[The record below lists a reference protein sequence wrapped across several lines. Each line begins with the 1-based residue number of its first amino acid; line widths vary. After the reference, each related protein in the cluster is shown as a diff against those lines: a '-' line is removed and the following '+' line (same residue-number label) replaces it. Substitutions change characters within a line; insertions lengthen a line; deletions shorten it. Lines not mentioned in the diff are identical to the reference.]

1 MNNVFAHKVTW
12 HPHDLQ
18 LWKSKPP
25 NHHEHEHKDDEW
37 KLKRNLNTMN
47 TRKEN
52 KRKQNTQMKNIKRPL
67 KPKLLIG

>member
-1 MNNVFAHKVTW
+1 MNNVFAHNETW

-18 LWKSKPP
+18 LCKSKPP

-47 TRKEN
+47 TKKRKE
-52 KRKQNTQMKNIKRPL
+52 NTQMKSTKKPL